1 MYVKVT
7 KNSAGQTYYHLVE
20 SYWEKGKSRQRT
32 LLSLGRAGEDRMEEV
47 AAAISK
53 HKDIFTTL
61 ELAKAISIE
70 ETFIL
75 GPLLVL
81 ERLFERSGIKTVLS
95 DVAARHPRLGFDLKK
110 LVFTMIAS
118 RFAKPGSKLK
128 VYEHWRKRFYPEMI
142 EQEIGLHQLYRALDV
157 LAEHKEEIER
167 NLYWHDRNLL
177 NAQVDVVL
185 YDLTTL
191 RFESVREDIGTLR
204 RFGYSKERRSDCT
217 QVVLGLLVAPD
228 GTPLGFEVYP
238 GNTFEGH
245 TVADIV
251 CKMREKFNVRR
262 FIFVGDRGLFSKKNL
277 EVMRGPDKEDI
288 GSPSEAVD
296 AHGEFIVG
304 MKLGVFRDRHSEFYD
319 FNRYTRIN
327 DDLAV
332 YETTHEGDR
341 CIITWSRAR
350 ADRDRKAREDI
361 LNKIR
366 KKLEKKKIT
375 AKTFVTN
382 TTYQRYV
389 VGLNDGK
396 VFKLNEKAIAEDAV
410 RDGYFG
416 VLTNVTD
423 MKADEIVT
431 NYKTLWI
438 VEDAFGE
445 IKGTLKARPIFHW
458 TDERIVGHLTLCFLA
473 YLCEA
478 LMTKSLREKNLM
490 LESPAIEEGIIKPRP
505 LTVVEAMREL
515 QEVRAIPVKIRTTM
529 MWVRTDINGNAAKLF
544 SAIGLKAPPK
554 VLNFKQSQ
562 NPAGTRETS
571 AFNPAS

>member
-1 MYVKVT
+1 MFIKT
-7 KNSAGQTYYHLVE
+7 TINSSGQSYYHLVE
-20 SYWEKGKSRQRT
+20 SYRDNGVVRHRT
-32 LLSLGRAGEDRMEEV
+32 LLSLGKAGEDRMDDV
-47 AAAISK
+47 IAAIAK
-53 HKDIFTTL
+53 HKEIFTVL
-61 ELAKAISIE
+61 ELAKTISID

-81 ERLFERSGIKTVLS
+81 DRLFEKSGIRSVLA
-95 DVAARHPRLGFDLKK
+95 DVSSKHPKLGFDLHK

-118 RFAKPGSKLK
+118 RFVKPGSKLK
-128 VYEHWRKRFYPEMI
+128 VFEHWQKRFYPEMI
-142 EQEIGLHQLYRALDV
+142 EQEMGLHQLYRALDV
-157 LAEHKEEIER
+157 LAEHKEEIEK

-191 RFESVREDIGTLR
+191 RFESTRVDIGTLR

-238 GNTFEGH
+238 GNTFEGK

-251 CKMREKFNVRR
+251 KKMREKFNVRR

-277 EVMRGPDKEDI
+277 KSLRGEDKENQ
-288 GSPSEAVD
+288 
-296 AHGEFIVG
+296 GEFIVG
-304 MKLGVFRDRHSEFYD
+304 MKLGVFRDRHAEFYD
-319 FNRYTRIN
+319 FARYTKIN
-327 DDLAV
+327 DNLAV

-341 CIITWSRAR
+341 CIITWSKAR
-350 ADRDRKAREDI
+350 AERDRKAREDV
-361 LNKIR
+361 LAKIQ

-375 AKTFVTN
+375 AKVFVTN

-396 VFKLNEKAIAEDAV
+396 GFRLNEKAIAEDAL

-423 MKADEIVT
+423 MKAEEIVS

-438 VEDAFGE
+438 IEDAFGE
-445 IKGTLKARPIFHW
+445 IKGTLKARPVFHW
-458 TDERIVGHLTLCFLA
+458 TDQRIIGHLTLCFLA

-478 LMTKSLREKNLM
+478 LMTKCLREKNLM
-490 LESPAIEEGIIKPRP
+490 LESPAVKEDIVKPRA

-515 QEVRAIPVKIRTTM
+515 REVRAIPVNVKSQT
-529 MWVRTDINGNAAKLF
+529 MWVRTDIAGNAQKLF
-544 SAIGLKAPPK
+544 AAIGLKAPPRLLRLTENQK
-554 VLNFKQSQ
+554 CS
-562 NPAGTRETS
+562 GTS
-571 AFNPAS
+571 PKLASNLSV